1 MTIVQRIVM
10 LLSASLL
17 AVLAVGGYGLWEQ
30 QQAKHRFDDALGNL
44 IPSVRDLNKAT
55 SGFIDMRSG
64 IIRHVLASRPED
76 KRAAEDMVKQADQVL
91 DSAFDTY
98 GKSDVY
104 DERDRKLL
112 NEDLRALAQLR
123 EARQKLFA
131 ISNTNDI
138 AATNKEFVSGAIGV
152 STKEFRKAID
162 AHVDFNMQVAAEIQK
177 ANEAAS
183 QRTLWMM
190 AGFIA
195 LVVALVA
202 LLGGQVLS
210 VIRRG
215 LAQIQ
220 DTIQLVSAQL
230 DFTRRAPVARMDEIG
245 VTASAF
251 NDLLGR
257 LQQNLGAI
265 LSGAQEVAG
274 ASQALNQTAEQVA
287 TAAASQSSSSANVAA
302 TIEQMTVSVNHVADR
317 AQETHSLA
325 SSAGTMAME
334 GSTTISQTI
343 NDIRQ
348 ISRAV
353 DEAAGSIRE
362 LEKFSGQVNAVVS
375 VIKDIA
381 DQTNLLALNA
391 SIEAARAGEM
401 GRGFAVVADEVRML
415 AERTTSS
422 TQEISSTLSAMQER
436 SRQAST
442 QMQTAE
448 DLVKNSVE
456 RADDADTA
464 IRQIGGATGDT
475 VRMVSEISAAIKEQ
489 GSATNNIAVQVE
501 SIAQMSE
508 EASSAAQETASSA
521 QQLDRLAKEQIAT
534 LSQYRL

>member
-76 KRAAEDMVKQADQVL
+76 KRAAEEMVKQGDQVL

-112 NEDLRALAQLR
+112 DEDLRALARLR

-131 ISNTNDI
+131 ISNTNDV
-138 AATNKEFVSGAIGV
+138 AATNKEFVSGAMGAA
-152 STKEFRKAID
+152 TADFRKAID
-162 AHVDFNMQVAAEIQK
+162 AHVTFNMQVAFEIQK
-177 ANEAAS
+177 ANETAF
-183 QRTLWMM
+183 QRSFWMM
-190 AGFIA
+190 AGFIV
-195 LVVALVA
+195 LVVVLVA
-202 LLGGQVLS
+202 LLGGQVLA

-220 DTIQLVSAQL
+220 QTIQQVSAQL
-230 DFTRRAPVARMDEIG
+230 DFTQRAPVARMDEIG

-251 NDLLGR
+251 NDLLAR
-257 LQQNLGAI
+257 LQQNLSAI
-265 LSGAQEVAG
+265 LSGAREVAG
-274 ASQALNQTAEQVA
+274 ASQALNQTSEQVA

-325 SSAGTMAME
+325 SSAGTMATE
-334 GSTTISQTI
+334 GSATISQTI

-353 DEAAGSIRE
+353 DDAAGSIRE

-448 DLVKNSVE
+448 ELVKNSVE

-508 EASSAAQETASSA
+508 QASSAAQETASNA
-521 QQLDRLAKEQIAT
+521 QQLDRLAKDQIAT